1 MEQVKPMGPTGAS
14 TPSPDTPNLR
24 LSRWHKLL
32 GGQSRLA
39 TGTDEHGLKIQR
51 AAEAAHLSPQQHAN
65 ATSASFKTLWDRLGI
80 KYDYYTRT
88 TQSHHH
94 TAVQSMLSKIR
105 SNGHIREGRYEG
117 LYCVPCE
124 AYYTELDPTNA
135 RFTTNPSN
143 G

>member
-1 MEQVKPMGPTGAS
+1 MTADPFYVT
-14 TPSPDTPNLR
+14 TPIYYVNAEPHIGHAYTSVTADA

-94 TAVQSMLSKIR
+94 TAVDRKS
-105 SNGHIREGRYEG
+105 
-117 LYCVPCE
+117 VV
-124 AYYTELDPTNA
+124 
-135 RFTTNPSN
+135 
-143 G
+143 